1 MIADDFKAINA
12 AMKANEQPRG
22 AKAIEDC
29 KLSWHHHFPKPIQPG
44 DSLTIV
50 LAPCIAALQF
60 AEAASRDMQD
70 YPVRDYLGDP
80 EC

>member
-12 AMKANEQPRG
+12 AMKANEQPKNEVTFTLT
-22 AKAIEDC
+22 ALDAEAVIK
-29 KLSWHHHFPKPIQPG
+29 KLQERQAF
-44 DSLTIV
+44 

-60 AEAASRDMQD
+60 AEAASRDMQG
-70 YPVRDYLGDP
+70 YPARDYLGDP